1 VPLQL
6 GRLFDDRDTEKSPA
20 IAIVN
25 EALVR
30 KYFRRENPI
39 GQRIKVVGAPGPDA
53 PWRTIVGIVA
63 NEKDQNF
70 FHPMN

>member
-1 VPLQL
+1 
-6 GRLFDDRDTEKSPA
+6 
-20 IAIVN
+20 VN